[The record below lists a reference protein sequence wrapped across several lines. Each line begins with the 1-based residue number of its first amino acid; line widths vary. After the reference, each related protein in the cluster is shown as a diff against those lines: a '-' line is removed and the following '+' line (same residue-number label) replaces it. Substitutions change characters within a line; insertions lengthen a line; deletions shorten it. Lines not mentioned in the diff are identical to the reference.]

1 MNVSQ
6 YEDSKDP
13 TNEGICMTSRTSK
26 SVRRPANP
34 TKSARAVSGN
44 AAAESR
50 LTTFADRVAT
60 TGRSVL
66 IHAVAGQGKTVLAIH
81 KAPRPTL
88 VLDCDNGLDSV
99 IGTDDMEDIIL
110 WEPRNRVD
118 FDWEDLDEFRNYV
131 KAGDWRHDYQAIVVD
146 NTTAAQ
152 KPVIRSVID
161 DMIEAAM
168 RKASEDHKED
178 DDHKI
183 DPDNP
188 SKQGWGKI
196 YRRLDRWITDIRDA
210 KRRGPHV
217 IFTAGTSEW
226 MDTAEGYTRMMPD
239 IEGKERNQ
247 ISTHFDAV
255 MWLEADDEG
264 RRLYV
269 APSGAYITKVRLP
282 IARHDQV
289 PDVIENPDF
298 NSMIAATELEGG
310 SKTAGPKKVRR
321 THEKSSSARSTFI
334 PPTKIAVLLR
344 FLGLR
349 VKIAP

>member
-1 MNVSQ
+1 
-6 YEDSKDP
+6 
-13 TNEGICMTSRTSK
+13 MTSRTSK
-26 SVRRPANP
+26 PVRRPDNP

-66 IHAVAGQGKTVLAIH
+66 IHAVGGSGKTVLAIH

-118 FDWEDLDEFRNYV
+118 YDWEDLDEFRNYV
-131 KAGDWRHDYQAIVVD
+131 KAGEWRHDYQSIVVD
-146 NTTAAQ
+146 NATAAQ

-161 DMIEAAM
+161 EMTEKAAQ
-168 RKASEDHKED
+168 KAQGEDEVVV
-178 DDHKI
+178 

-188 SKQGWGKI
+188 SRQGWGKI
-196 YRRLDRWITDIRDA
+196 YRRLDKWITDIRDA

-255 MWLEADDEG
+255 MWLESDDDG

-269 APSGAYITKVRLP
+269 APSGAFITKVRLP
-282 IARHDQV
+282 VSRHDKV
-289 PDVIENPDF
+289 PDVIEDPDF
-298 NSMIAATELEGG
+298 NSMIAATKLEGG

-321 THEKSSSARSTFI
+321 PK
-334 PPTKIAVLLR
+334 K
-344 FLGLR
+344 
-349 VKIAP
+349 

>member
-1 MNVSQ
+1 
-6 YEDSKDP
+6 
-13 TNEGICMTSRTSK
+13 MTSRTSK
-26 SVRRPANP
+26 PVRRPDNP

-66 IHAVAGQGKTVLAIH
+66 IHAVGGSGKTVLAIH

-118 FDWEDLDEFRNYV
+118 YDWEDLDEFRNYV
-131 KAGDWRHDYQAIVVD
+131 KAGEWRHDYQSIVVD
-146 NTTAAQ
+146 NATAAQ

-161 DMIEAAM
+161 EMTEKAAQ
-168 RKASEDHKED
+168 KAQGEDEVVV
-178 DDHKI
+178 

-188 SKQGWGKI
+188 SRQGWGKI
-196 YRRLDRWITDIRDA
+196 YRRLDKWITDIRDA

-255 MWLEADDEG
+255 MWLESDDDG

-269 APSGAYITKVRLP
+269 APSGAFITKVRLP
-282 IARHDQV
+282 VSRHDKV
-289 PDVIENPDF
+289 PDVIEDPDF
-298 NSMIAATELEGG
+298 NSMIAATKLEGG
-310 SKTAGPKKVRR
+310 SKTAGPKKVR
-321 THEKSSSARSTFI
+321 K
-334 PPTKIAVLLR
+334 PK
-344 FLGLR
+344 
-349 VKIAP
+349 K